1 MSSDRAVNEALTATQ
16 LQEGLELNNQGG
28 TTIYSRMNVVGYP
41 KVAPAPYSNV
51 LKINRSYYDL
61 KGNRVDPNRLQS
73 GEMLV
78 VKLEVSANRDVPDAL
93 VVDLLPAGLE
103 IENQNL
109 ASSSASLSDSAADL
123 QEFI

>member
-1 MSSDRAVNEALTATQ
+1 
-16 LQEGLELNNQGG
+16 EGLELNNQGG

-103 IENQNL
+103 IEN
-109 ASSSASLSDSAADL
+109 
-123 QEFI
+123 